1 VLLAVAVFINVMWA
15 LSYPVSKL
23 VMDGVSVGAMT
34 SWRVAGAALL
44 LLPFLRRH
52 DFPERIGGR
61 DLALLVARGLVG
73 FAAPVWL
80 QYMGTVR
87 TTASNVSLIVGLE
100 TVAVVVLAA
109 LCLKERVAAR
119 AWAGL
124 VAAVAGVGLISVDPA
139 TLDLVSGRYWAGNAL
154 MMVSILGFAS
164 YSIVGKLL
172 GDRWSAKALTVL
184 PLAVAAVVT
193 VPLVAA
199 TDPVGFARGF
209 ALSGPQ
215 AGGVFFITA
224 IATAFSYMAWNWALA
239 HMNAGKLAYSLYVQP
254 VAGAL
259 FSAWLLHE
267 ALTPLYLGGAALI
280 GVAMVMGAE
289 RAAPAP
295 APTEPARELPL
306 AS

>member
-1 VLLAVAVFINVMWA
+1 
-15 LSYPVSKL
+15 
-23 VMDGVSVGAMT
+23 
-34 SWRVAGAALL
+34 
-44 LLPFLRRH
+44 LRRH
-52 DFPERIGGR
+52 DFPERVTGR
-61 DLALLVARGLVG
+61 DAALLAGMGLFG

-109 LCLKERVAAR
+109 LFLKERVAGR
-119 AWAGL
+119 AWLGL

-139 TLDLVSGRYWAGNAL
+139 TLDLVSGRYAAGNAL
-154 MMVSILGFAS
+154 MAVSILGFAS
-164 YSIVGKLL
+164 YSIFGKLL

-193 VPLVAA
+193 VPVVAVS
-199 TDPVGFARGF
+199 DPAGFARGF
-209 ALSGPQ
+209 TLSGPE
-215 AGGVFFITA
+215 AAGVFFIAA

-239 HMNAGKLAYSLYVQP
+239 HLSAAKLAYSLYVQP

-280 GVAMVMGAE
+280 GVAMVLGAE

-295 APTEPARELPL
+295 ARVDAELPL
-306 AS
+306 AT